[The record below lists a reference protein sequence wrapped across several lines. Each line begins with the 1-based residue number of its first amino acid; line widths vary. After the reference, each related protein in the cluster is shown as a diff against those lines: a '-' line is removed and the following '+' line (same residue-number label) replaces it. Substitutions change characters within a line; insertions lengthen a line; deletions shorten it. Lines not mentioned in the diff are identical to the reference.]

1 MPTGIENFAA
11 TVKGRV
17 VKNNVKFFPDTSR
30 APPIIYVIK
39 GSPINDAPSYVEILV
54 FILQLPNVFTK
65 SSL

>member
-11 TVKGRV
+11 TIKGWV
-17 VKNNVKFFPDTSR
+17 VKNNMEFFPDTSR
-30 APPIIYVIK
+30 APPVIYVVK

-65 SSL
+65 SRI